1 MGNELREHRLRN
13 LRRLQELGYEPYGE
27 AFSRTGNLGLVRARP
42 EGDEVHIAGR
52 MVSRREMGGSIFAH
66 LQDASGRLQIYLKRD
81 QVGTDAF
88 SAFRILD
95 LGDIIGVEGQ
105 LFVTRTGEKTVK
117 VSSWRLLSKSLLPL
131 PEKWHGLQDVE
142 IRYRRRYLD
151 IISNPGVADVF
162 TARSRILRRVRQVLD
177 SEGYQ
182 EVETPILQPMAG
194 GAAARPFRT
203 HCEALGRALYLRIAP
218 ELYLKRLLVA
228 GFDRV
233 YELSR
238 NFRNEGISRHHN
250 PEFTMLELYEAYAD
264 VNRMKVMAQMIVVEC
279 ARELHGEAKVR
290 LHGGGVLDLSPPWP
304 EIPFRELVWQVAGDD
319 WFTLSVEEA
328 RRRAESLGLTVPAE
342 WGRSEITQEI
352 FEKLVE
358 RRLMRPTFVTSLP
371 ADLVPLAKCSA
382 NDPETADV
390 FELVIGGMEI
400 APAYSELNDPLEQRR
415 RFEQQCGGDASRVD
429 EDFLN
434 ALEYGMPP
442 AGGMGIG
449 IDRLTMI
456 LTGADSIREVILFPL
471 LRSGSDR

>member
-1 MGNELREHRLRN
+1 MENDLREQRLRN
-13 LRRLQELGYEPYGE
+13 LRRLRELGYEPYGG
-27 AFSRTGNLGLVRARP
+27 AFSRTGNLSLVREKP
-42 EGDEVHIAGR
+42 EGQEVRIAGR
-52 MVSRREMGGSIFAH
+52 MVSRREMGKSIFAH

-81 QVGTDAF
+81 VLGTDAF

-95 LGDIIGVEGQ
+95 LGDIIGVEGE

-151 IISNPGVADVF
+151 IIANPGVADVF
-162 TARSRILRRVRQVLD
+162 AARSRILRRVRQLLD

-194 GAAARPFRT
+194 GAAAKPFRT
-203 HCEALGRALYLRIAP
+203 HCDALGRDLFLRIAP

-238 NFRNEGISRHHN
+238 NFRNEGISRQHN

-264 VNRMKVMAQMIVVEC
+264 VNRMKVLAQMIVTEC
-279 ARELHGEAKVR
+279 ARELYGEPKVR
-290 LHGGGVLDLSPPWP
+290 LHDGEVLDLSPPWP
-304 EIPFRELVWQVAGDD
+304 EIPYRELVLRVAGDD
-319 WFTLSVEEA
+319 WFALSDEES
-328 RRRAESLGLTVPAE
+328 RSRAESLGLRVAAE
-342 WGRSEITQEI
+342 WSKSEITQEI

-358 RRLMRPTFVTSLP
+358 RKLTRPTFVTALP
-371 ADLVPLAKCSA
+371 AELVPLAKRSA
-382 NDPETADV
+382 DDPDTADV

-415 RFEQQCGGDASRVD
+415 RFEQQCGGDTSRID

-434 ALEYGMPP
+434 ALEHGMPP

-449 IDRLTMI
+449 IDRLTMV

-471 LRSGSDR
+471 LRPGSDR